1 MLQLTALATGV
12 ICGSFP
18 WLNSNYEN
26 SPCFIINFR
35 PAPMFHHIEGK
46 SMTYLMLRKYVNEKL
61 AFHANNDSL
70 DYLVY
75 L

>member
-1 MLQLTALATGV
+1 
-12 ICGSFP
+12 
-18 WLNSNYEN
+18 
-26 SPCFIINFR
+26 
-35 PAPMFHHIEGK
+35 MFHHIEGK

-75 L
+75 LWPVSFFL